1 MDNNKSD
8 IAHSRNESEI
18 DIFVRSRY
26 PLLYIV
32 SWEESRVEAFL
43 AGLARSQGK
52 AIFSWSSTRGLVNLS
67 QPSTGSSLE
76 PLAALEEAG
85 RSSQRAI
92 FVFRDFHPHLQD
104 AKIIR
109 RLRDLVAEFKST
121 YKTLIFLG
129 PVLTIPVE
137 LEKDITVID
146 YDLPGKKELGV
157 LVDNVIRSVMGG
169 QFHVD
174 FSPTEREKIVQ
185 AAQGLTL
192 AEAESALARAMVHDK
207 TLGDGRLTVDEV
219 EDTLLAETKQIIR
232 KSRLLEYFEAQ
243 EAFGQIGGLD
253 LLKDWLA
260 KRGEAFTEKARS
272 FGLPEPRG
280 LLLLGVQGCGKSM
293 TCKAIS
299 SLWKLPL
306 LRLDMGSIFGQYV
319 GQSEENMRR
328 AIKTAESVAPCVLWL
343 DEIEK
348 GLSGSQSSGSVDAG
362 TTSRIFSTFLTWLQ
376 EKKKPVFVAATA
388 NNIHQLPPELLRKGR
403 LDEIFFIDLP
413 TEKERNA
420 IFAIHLRRRGRDA
433 AAFDV
438 GALARRAEGF
448 SGAEIEQAVVE
459 GLHTAFAAGRDLT
472 TEDMR
477 AALADTVPLSTTMAD
492 QIRDLRAWARTRAR
506 PASGETTAA

>member
-1 MDNNKSD
+1 MEINNLNSQLTDNEN
-8 IAHSRNESEI
+8 EI
-18 DIFVRSRY
+18 DILIRSRY

-43 AGLARSQGK
+43 QGLARAQGK
-52 AIFSWSSTRGLVNLS
+52 VLLSWSATRGLAGLS
-67 QPSTGSSLE
+67 SASAGSSLE
-76 PLAALEEAG
+76 PMAALEEVG
-85 RSSQRAI
+85 RSGQKAI

-104 AKIIR
+104 PKIIR
-109 RLRDLVAEFKST
+109 RLRDLVNDLKST
-121 YKTLIFLG
+121 YKTIVFLG

-146 YDLPGKKELGV
+146 YDLPGKKELSP
-157 LVDNVIRSVMGG
+157 LVDSVISSVMGG
-169 QFHVD
+169 HFHVD
-174 FSPTEREKIVQ
+174 FSPAEREKIVQ

-192 AEAESALARAMVHDK
+192 AEAENALARALVHDK
-207 TLGDGRLTVDEV
+207 TLGDGRLTVEEV

-253 LLKDWLA
+253 LLKEWLS
-260 KRGEAFTEKARS
+260 KRGEAFTEKARQ

-280 LLLLGVQGCGKSM
+280 LLLMGVQGCGKSM

-299 SLWKLPL
+299 ALWKMPL

-413 TEKERNA
+413 TEKERLD
-420 IFAIHLRRRGRDA
+420 IFAIHLRRRKRDA
-433 AAFDV
+433 AAFDA
-438 GALARRAEGF
+438 GLLARMAEGF
-448 SGAEIEQAVVE
+448 SGAEIEQAVIE
-459 GLHTAFAAGRDLT
+459 GLHSAFAAGRDLS
-472 TEDMR
+472 TEDLKN
-477 AALADTVPLSTTMAD
+477 ALAETVPLSTTMAD
-492 QIRDLRAWARTRAR
+492 QIGDLRTWARTRAR
-506 PASGETTAA
+506 PASGATRTA